1 VTAFASSLTRFW
13 QWLLGMLW
21 AARARFEEDQV
32 SLRAMGLTYTTI
44 LSLAP
49 FLAVTFSV
57 LKGFGVQNQL
67 QPLLAR
73 ALEPLGPGGAEI
85 STRLVQFVDNLE
97 VGVLGTVGVA
107 GLFYT
112 AISVVGQIEDSLTQI
127 WSVRSPRTWLERFRD
142 YLSIVLV
149 GPVLLFTALGVTAS
163 AQSHWLVQRALD
175 IEPLSGAIVLG
186 TRVFPFLF
194 VCAAFSF
201 LYKFIPHTH
210 VRLRAAIVGGAT
222 AALLWQIAGAAFAAF
237 VAGSTRYTAVYSS
250 FAILF
255 LFVLW
260 LYVSWT
266 IVLLGGQVARVV
278 QYPRRGHFRGGAHA
292 SAFAEWPALTAL
304 GEIVRAYLAGEP
316 PREVGALAARVGVP
330 LASLE
335 DLVDELVQHG
345 ILLRAAEPSGV
356 TLARP
361 PETVMVS
368 EVLDVLRETE
378 SGHASETRAAIEA
391 VLRRRDGA
399 VREALATISLR
410 ALVQGEHRQAS
421 DAATGGVAGEG
432 GAAPS

>member
-1 VTAFASSLTRFW
+1 
-13 QWLLGMLW
+13 
-21 AARARFEEDQV
+21 
-32 SLRAMGLTYTTI
+32 MGLTYTTI

-67 QPLLAR
+67 EPLLAR

-85 STRLVQFVDNLE
+85 SARLVQFVDNLE
-97 VGVLGTVGVA
+97 VGVLGAVGVA

-112 AISVVGQIEDSLTQI
+112 AISVVGQIEDSLSQI
-127 WSVRSPRTWLERFRD
+127 WSVRSPRSWLERFRD

-163 AQSHWLVQRALD
+163 AQSHWLVRRALD
-175 IEPLSGAIVLG
+175 IEPLSGAIVFG

-222 AALLWQIAGAAFAAF
+222 AALLWQVAGAAFAAF
-237 VAGSTRYTAVYSS
+237 VASSTRYTAVYSS

-278 QYPRRGHFRGGAHA
+278 QYPRRGRFPGGARA

-304 GEIVRAYLAGEP
+304 GEIARAHLAGEP
-316 PREVGALAARVGVP
+316 PRDVETLASQVGVP
-330 LASLE
+330 LGGLE
-335 DLVDELVQHG
+335 DLIDELVRRR

-361 PETVMVS
+361 PETVMIS
-368 EVLDVLRETE
+368 EILEVLRQTET
-378 SGHASETRAAIEA
+378 GRATDTRAAIKE
-391 VLRRRDGA
+391 VLRRRDSA
-399 VREALATISLR
+399 VHEALATVSLR
-410 ALVQGEHRQAS
+410 ALVPGEQRQAS
-421 DAATGGVAGEG
+421 APAAAAGQG